1 MTEFHL
7 LRSRSLTLFLSLVLI
22 AFFMANGP
30 SAAKGHNP
38 FGTLQDK
45 LIADGFD
52 AATIKTLYRD
62 PDVAFETKGVSLF
75 FVHSEAKLD
84 YDQFTNKWS
93 IKQARKYMQEH
104 QVALQRI
111 ETEYGVDKEVIT
123 AIILVETGLGRT
135 LGTRSILNTLSSLAA
150 LEESG
155 VKTELWQSLSKKE
168 ELSRKAFD
176 QKANRKSKWAYREL
190 KAFLQYVFEEDID
203 PISVYGSYAGALGI
217 PQFMPTNIVAY
228 ARDGDMDGHIDL
240 FNHADAM
247 ASVASYLKRFGW
259 KPGIGQV
266 KAKEIVHRYNHS
278 DFYVNT
284 ILKISARLKG

>member
-1 MTEFHL
+1 MAERFL
-7 LRSRSLTLFLSLVLI
+7 LLVRCPLAVLVLMMLL
-22 AFFMANGP
+22 A
-30 SAAKGHNP
+30 SAPVGSSLATGHNP
-38 FGTLQDK
+38 FADLQQK
-45 LIADGFD
+45 LIEDGFD
-52 AATIKTLYRD
+52 ADTIIALYNQ
-62 PDVAFETKGVSLF
+62 PEVTFESNGVSLF

-84 YDQFTNKWS
+84 YDQFTNNWS

-104 QVALQRI
+104 QAALQRI

-150 LEESG
+150 LEKAS
-155 VKTELWQSLSKKE
+155 VRDDLWASVSAMEDMSRQSFEHKAD
-168 ELSRKAFD
+168 RKA
-176 QKANRKSKWAYREL
+176 KWAYREL
-190 KAFLQYVFEEDID
+190 KAFLSYVLKEEID
-203 PISVYGSYAGALGI
+203 PRSVHGSYAGALGI

-247 ASVASYLKRFGW
+247 ASIASYLKRYGW
-259 KPGIGQV
+259 KPGINQA
-266 KAKEIVHRYNHS
+266 KAKQIVHRYNHS
-278 DFYVNT
+278 EYYVNT